1 MYNSVTT
8 VLSTRI
14 RLHTPLPVCMLMH
27 SNKPMSEKKDQDLQ
41 ATGPKLGPTGNIGV
55 VPLDRHV

>member
-1 MYNSVTT
+1 LYRKQSV
-8 VLSTRI
+8 
-14 RLHTPLPVCMLMH
+14 MH